1 MISLY
6 EGNDIYT
13 LHLESG
19 KTLELS
25 ESEINEIRNHRTNIS
40 DLEKEIQDL
49 KESNDMMLSD
59 IEEQGQ
65 YIRESEM
72 LVLKL
77 ESLVENIK
85 AVKLQKEIKE
95 TLREL
100 KSSIDDLDFICRHI

>member
-1 MISLY
+1 MFSIY

-25 ESEINEIRNHRTNIS
+25 ESEINEIRNHRTIIS

-49 KESNDMMLSD
+49 KESNDMMLPD
-59 IEEQGQ
+59 IEEQEQ

-77 ESLVENIK
+77 VSLVENIK
-85 AVKLQKEIKE
+85 AVKSQKEIKE
-95 TLREL
+95 TVKEL
-100 KSSIDDLDFICRHI
+100 KSSIDDLNFICIHI